1 MGFSK
6 LGITFPHRGNAH
18 AFCANLPTRTAGI
31 RADKCPYCGKPEK
44 LWSSPAHVD
53 ECAEDAR
60 RMDEQSA
67 KYNGWHKRG
76 RGRGQ

>member
-1 MGFSK
+1 MGFSSR
-6 LGITFPHRGNAH
+6 GISFPHPGNAH

-44 LWSSPAHVD
+44 LWPSPAHVD

-60 RMDEQSA
+60 RMDEQRTP
-67 KYNGWHKRG
+67 NGGHPKRR
-76 RGRGQ
+76 RG